1 MTAYAE
7 PRSGRTARAWR
18 RYGVDGAVALLVAAA
33 QVGLTYTDAMHHGR
47 TVAAGGYVLLAAGG
61 LALIWRRRF
70 TVAVLVVTYLVTL
83 WYAATAN
90 QGGPIWGAVVVAF
103 GTAIYY
109 RKRTAAIV
117 SLVAGYAGFLWLPAL
132 AGTHRAPSVTFAL
145 ALALGLLVMLASAE
159 GIRFRHERTEAQLR
173 IRREEARRLA
183 SEERV
188 RIARDLHDV
197 VAHSISVIN
206 VQAATALHLADR
218 QPERAVEAL
227 SVIHGVSRQA
237 LIELRSVLG
246 VLRAVDEDLPHGPAP
261 SLSHLEDLIATAR
274 SAGLQVCVEREESS
288 LSLPKTVDAAAYR
301 IVQEAL
307 TNAARHAAGSTAAV
321 RIAREDGCLVI
332 EVEDNGGT
340 KAQGLAANGSGNGI
354 AGMTER
360 AEALGGTLAAG
371 PRPAGGFSI
380 RARLPLGNRDR
391 ICPEPPTEPLKLQ
404 SLPGIA
410 GRAGGVFRLDAGR

>member
-1 MTAYAE
+1 
-7 PRSGRTARAWR
+7 
-18 RYGVDGAVALLVAAA
+18 VVALLVAAA
-33 QVGLTYTDAMHHGR
+33 QVGFTYIDAMHHGR
-47 TVAAGGYVLLAAGG
+47 TVTAGGYVLLAAGG
-61 LALIWRRRF
+61 LVLIWRRRF
-70 TVAVLVVTYLVTL
+70 TVAVLVVTYLATL

-90 QGGPIWGAVVVAF
+90 QDGPIWGAVVVAF

-109 RKRTAAIV
+109 RKRAAAIV
-117 SLVAGYAGFLWLPAL
+117 SLIAGYAGFLWLPAL
-132 AGTHRAPSVTFAL
+132 AGTHKAPSVTFAL
-145 ALALGLLVMLASAE
+145 ALALGLLVMLAGAE

-197 VAHSISVIN
+197 VAHNISVIN

-227 SVIHGVSRQA
+227 SIIHGVSRQA
-237 LIELRSVLG
+237 LIELRSILG
-246 VLRAVDEDLPHGPAP
+246 VLRSVDEDVAHDPAP
-261 SLSHLEDLIATAR
+261 SLSHLEDLVATAR
-274 SAGLQVCVEREESS
+274 AAGLRVRVEREEPC
-288 LSLPKTVDAAAYR
+288 LILPKAVDVDVAAYR

-321 RIAREDGCLVI
+321 RIACEDGHLVI

-340 KAQGLAANGSGNGI
+340 KAQSLAVSGSGNGI
-354 AGMTER
+354 VGMTER
-360 AEALGGTLAAG
+360 AEALGGTLAAD
-371 PRPAGGFSI
+371 PRPGGGFSV

-391 ICPEPPTEPLKLQ
+391 T
-404 SLPGIA
+404 
-410 GRAGGVFRLDAGR
+410 